1 MGVAANLSKAE
12 LVSGIIA
19 TGATA
24 GILSVKNKES
34 VGLQYESR
42 AYNQNEAAVK
52 FSVDEKLTN
61 AYYFGEPLYQA
72 AQSSCSACQSVFS
85 SKAKLDSHNCH
96 SKSNE
101 QALPA
106 NMYMIG
112 TVKWFNETKGYGFI
126 APEDGS
132 KDSFLHVSA
141 LEKAGLSYVS
151 EGQKLEFD
159 VEENRGK
166 TSACNIRTVEA

>member
-1 MGVAANLSKAE
+1 MGVAANLSKVE
-12 LVSGIIA
+12 LLSGVIA

-24 GILSVKNKES
+24 GILSVKNKENC
-34 VGLQYESR
+34 LQYESR
-42 AYNQNEAAVK
+42 AYNQTEAAVK

-61 AYYFGEPLYQA
+61 AYYFGEPLSQA
-72 AQSSCSACQSVFS
+72 AQSSCTVCSSVFS
-85 SKAKLDSHNCH
+85 TKANLDSHM
-96 SKSNE
+96 KSHE

-106 NMYMIG
+106 NMYAIG

-132 KDSFLHVSA
+132 KDSFLHISA